1 MNNHFASFFKR
12 FFFLKLLQIF
22 HFLLAFNFIFFSH
35 FYFTIDLIINFGLVP
50 DLFEDLVLHL
60 RLR

>member
-1 MNNHFASFFKR
+1 MNNHFASFFKD
-12 FFFLKLLQIF
+12 FFLKLLQIF

-35 FYFTIDLIINFGLVP
+35 FYFNIDSIINFGLVP
-50 DLFEDLVLHL
+50 DLFKDLVLHL